1 MASSQL
7 IAQPE
12 SHQVDE
18 IEQLVAQKTYCTTDE
33 MVFGK
38 NVAIET
44 GPRNAT
50 ENVRRNENVPS
61 SPNNINPQA
70 TPDIGRNSLPNSD
83 HQNLSIKPSSMH
95 VPVEDSNQQI
105 DHNPVSATEQ
115 SEEGRSY
122 MESYQQS
129 RGIKKEIFPSQEIAQ
144 GDAPIIT
151 TRPPDQNRTTSLQH
165 SDNIPEQ
172 NRDSPRGKKVFILH
186 SIPENDPHNEALLS
200 FATALRDS
208 GINVSV
214 DLFEQDKTHDNW
226 SMWYEREIS
235 NSNVVLCI
243 ITPDFYRCITEQ
255 DRIKGYAVYNL
266 MSDSSKDIAF
276 RAVFLDTSKNMEHVP
291 LSMRGATCYCISS
304 KDLNVHDNEEFT
316 NLYAFLSGQN
326 RIEKPKLGN
335 MIKLVPKKSRFGQVR
350 SHHPSINTDM
360 MYQQRSPINAPQSGA
375 PASSCKDGQAK
386 FIFQLLSKDSTPVKS
401 LSVQKF
407 FATLSKNMT
416 AKWDLFEGI
425 AE

>member
-1 MASSQL
+1 MEGGNGKFYTMDSG
-7 IAQPE
+7 
-12 SHQVDE
+12 
-18 IEQLVAQKTYCTTDE
+18 QLVIAEEEESKQVYEYERVVTQNITCLTSIDE
-33 MVFGK
+33 SVNGK
-38 NVAIET
+38 NEVASET
-44 GPRNAT
+44 GPRNVS
-50 ENVRRNENVPS
+50 ENVRQNESES
-61 SPNNINPQA
+61 SPPNHINPQA
-70 TPDIGRNSLPNSD
+70 TPDIGRNSLPNSE
-83 HQNLSIKPSSMH
+83 HHNLSIEPSSMH
-95 VPVEDSNQQI
+95 VPTEVSNQQI
-105 DHNPVSATEQ
+105 DHNQVSATEQ
-115 SEEGRSY
+115 SEEGSY
-122 MESYQQS
+122 MERYQQS
-129 RGIKKEIFPSQEIAQ
+129 RGIKKEVFPSQDLAQ
-144 GDAPIIT
+144 GGAPIIT

-172 NRDSPRGKKVFILH
+172 SGDSKKGKKVFILH

-276 RAVFLDTSKNMEHVP
+276 RAVFLDTSKNMDHVP

-335 MIKLVPKKSRFGQVR
+335 IIKLVPKKSRCKLKFV
-350 SHHPSINTDM
+350 SVSIVVLPW
-360 MYQQRSPINAPQSGA
+360 RV
-375 PASSCKDGQAK
+375 C
-386 FIFQLLSKDSTPVKS
+386 
-401 LSVQKF
+401 
-407 FATLSKNMT
+407 
-416 AKWDLFEGI
+416 
-425 AE
+425 